1 MAVVK
6 QIKQQEVLKMATLI
20 VSMSE
25 DLKEKFQALC
35 TSREISMSAQ
45 VIKYLSQEVN
55 ESAVDTRYYVFVPE
69 KCTCLLCGF
78 VWTPKKKDPSACP
91 ACKSY
96 RWNDPIALKERNARD
111 LKRLAVDSDTTIAER
126 EAKRLIR
133 EQKRLFKELWSEY
146 ERIGRL
152 CEFKSTKAIA
162 EKIGTTA
169 EKLLLY
175 LDGNMPVKQAQIDHM
190 KSILS

>member
-1 MAVVK
+1 
-6 QIKQQEVLKMATLI
+6 MATLI

-35 TSREISMSAQ
+35 AMREVSMSSQ
-45 VIKYLSQEVN
+45 VINYMSREVN
-55 ESAVDTRYYVFVPE
+55 ESAVDTRYFVFVPE
-69 KCTCLLCGF
+69 KCTCLMCGF
-78 VWTPKKKDPSACP
+78 GWIPKKKDPSACP

-96 RWNDPIALKERNARD
+96 RWNDPNAVIERDARALKRG
-111 LKRLAVDSDTTIAER
+111 AVESDIIIAER

-152 CEFKSTKAIA
+152 CELKSTKAIA

-190 KSILS
+190 KTIQS